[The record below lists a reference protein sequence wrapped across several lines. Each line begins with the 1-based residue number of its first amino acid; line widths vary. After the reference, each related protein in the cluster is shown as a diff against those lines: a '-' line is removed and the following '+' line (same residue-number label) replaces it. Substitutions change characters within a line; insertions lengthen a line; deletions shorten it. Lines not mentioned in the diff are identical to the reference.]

1 MRRALLLGGT
11 LAAMFGAAPLMAAAA
26 DDSTAAVNAGA
37 TQIADTAMNAN
48 GEVDAG
54 KLVGK
59 EVYDGNGDKVGEIDS
74 VMVDPKGKVTAVV
87 IDVSGWLESEK
98 LVSVP
103 WSDLKT
109 DADGKIMSSL
119 TKDSAKAATA
129 YTYKDKSM
137 RGQVLTE
144 SGEPYAAANNAPA
157 GTTEPATDST
167 AAATAPAATSATD
180 TTATDNATADTSQP
194 AADSA
199 AAATAPAAATD
210 TTATDNAVADTAASK
225 TDNALMNADGSMNA
239 SKLIGLDVQSPEDK
253 KVGDIGEVVLD
264 KEGKAQG
271 VVVDVGGFLGI
282 ATHPVLLDWKDVTI
296 ANQDGKATATVSL
309 TKDKLEQLP
318 AYESSSK

>member
-1 MRRALLLGGT
+1 MKQALLLGGT
-11 LAAMFGAAPLMAAAA
+11 LAAMLSAAPLMAAA
-26 DDSTAAVNAGA
+26 DESNPINAGA
-37 TQIADTAMNAN
+37 TQIADTAINAN

-59 EVYDGNGDKVGEIDS
+59 EVYDGAGDKVGEIDS
-74 VMVDPKGKVTAVV
+74 VMVDPKGKVTSVV

-98 LVSVP
+98 LVAVP

-109 DADGKIMSSL
+109 DADGKIVSSL
-119 TKDSAKAATA
+119 TKENAKAATA

-144 SGEPYAAANNAPA
+144 SGEPYAANNAPA
-157 GTTEPATDST
+157 DTTQPAADST
-167 AAATAPAATSATD
+167 AATTAPAAT
-180 TTATDNATADTSQP
+180 TTTDNATAG
-194 AADSA
+194 
-199 AAATAPAAATD
+199 
-210 TTATDNAVADTAASK
+210 ASGGK
-225 TDNALMNADGSMNA
+225 TDNSLMNADGSMNA
-239 SKLIGLDVQSPEDK
+239 SKLIGLDVKSPEDK

-264 KEGKAQG
+264 KDGKAQG

-309 TKDKLEQLP
+309 TKEKLEQMP